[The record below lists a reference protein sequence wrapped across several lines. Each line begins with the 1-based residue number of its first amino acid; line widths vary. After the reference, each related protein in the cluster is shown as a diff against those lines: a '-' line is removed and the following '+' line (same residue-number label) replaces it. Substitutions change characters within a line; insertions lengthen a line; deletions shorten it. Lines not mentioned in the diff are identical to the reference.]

1 MNDKYSLYDKDN
13 EKYVDDLC
21 KKTIL
26 NMFRCENNDEN
37 NITYFSNMYKKIWN
51 SDVGKKYIKKIFS
64 SDNMLLIRNC
74 GENILSHNEYKD
86 KVKYLFCDYKT
97 HAIND
102 KFNDV
107 SENE

>member
-1 MNDKYSLYDKDN
+1 
-13 EKYVDDLC
+13 
-21 KKTIL
+21 
-26 NMFRCENNDEN
+26 
-37 NITYFSNMYKKIWN
+37 
-51 SDVGKKYIKKIFS
+51 
-64 SDNMLLIRNC
+64 MLLIRNC